1 MGNTWGII
9 QKGHVE
15 PVGEGNGTAID
26 YKISNSDMA
35 VSAFVAEF

>member
-9 QKGHVE
+9 QKGHDIE
-15 PVGEGNGTAID
+15 
-26 YKISNSDMA
+26 ISNSDMA